1 MDSNHH
7 VTAIIDSGATIG
19 KNVTI
24 GPYAIIGP
32 HVHLE
37 DNVVIHSHAVIDG
50 WTTIGAGSTIYPGAV
65 IGTKTQ
71 DKKFKGEKTFVVIGK
86 NTEIREC
93 VTINSS
99 CQEGTTVKVGDNC
112 LIMAYCHVAHN
123 CEVGNEVIMSNSTM
137 LAGHVIVEDCVI
149 LSGLVGVHQFCRI
162 GAYAMV
168 GGMSR
173 ITHDVP
179 PYTIGAGTPYRLGGL
194 NLVGMRR
201 RGFHLETTKELAK
214 AWKLIYRSGLSLDE
228 AYQAIEEQVA
238 PLQEV
243 RHFIQFCKNS
253 KRGIIPIDAGL
264 EEWSAMKEE
273 VREPVLVRT

>member
-1 MDSNHH
+1 MDHSHH
-7 VTAIIDSGATIG
+7 PTAIIDSRATIG
-19 KNVTI
+19 NNVTI

-37 DNVVIHSHAVIDG
+37 DNVTIHPHAVIDG
-50 WTTIGAGSTIYPGAV
+50 WTTIGMGSTIYPGAV
-65 IGTKTQ
+65 IGAKTQ
-71 DKKFKGEKTFVVIGK
+71 DKKFKGEKTYVIIGK

-93 VTINSS
+93 VTVNAS
-99 CQEGTTVKVGDNC
+99 CGEETVVQVGDDC

-123 CEVGNEVIMSNSTM
+123 CTVGNGVIMSNSTM
-137 LAGHVIVEDCVI
+137 LAGHVIVEDYAV

-162 GAYAMV
+162 GAHAMV

-173 ITHDVP
+173 ITNDVP
-179 PYTIGAGTPYRLGGL
+179 PYTIGAGSPYRLGGL
-194 NLVGMRR
+194 NLVGLRR

-214 AWKLIYRSGLSLDE
+214 AWKCIYRSGLSLEE

-243 RHFIQFCKNS
+243 RYFLQFCKNS
-253 KRGIIPIDAGL
+253 KRGIIPADAGL
-264 EEWSAMKEE
+264 EEWAAMKEE
-273 VREPVLVRT
+273 TREPVSARV